1 MDMDRFGEVQIK
13 RSVMKNIRNTKFSG
27 CKKAGIGRNYARF
40 FQGENSLVVSEA
52 AGANDGMG
60 LVRTGFIKAY
70 NNVRISGAVPVAVS
84 DTILMPEKDEQT
96 LKHMIMELSHMGEA
110 YSVDVISGHTQ
121 IVSAV
126 TEPLMTFTMYGVF
139 KEALQDEKETEEE
152 QHEIRRDNKVVTS
165 GNAYMSLKEKTDN
178 ENKVAAGMDIVMS
191 GNAGCLGSVQLA
203 YEHRDGLY
211 ERYSRSYIDNIFKL
225 EEMLALKTEP
235 DIAYECGAVYGYN
248 VGFGGVYCALWDM
261 ADSLNIGIDISH
273 DYIPIVQETIEVCEF
288 AGVNPYLIDGTGA
301 ALFITD
307 NGQILSDRLYEAGYE
322 AAVIGKVT
330 DGHDRTVSHDGER
343 RFLTPRG

>member
-13 RSVMKNIRNTKFSG
+13 RSVMKNIRNTRFSG
-27 CKKAGIGRNYARF
+27 CGKAGIGRNYARF
-40 FQGENSLVVSEA
+40 FQDKNSLVVSEA

-84 DTILMPEKDEQT
+84 DTILMPERDEQT
-96 LKHMIMELSHMGEA
+96 LKHMIMELSDMGEA

-126 TEPLMTFTMYGVF
+126 TEPVMTFTMYGIF
-139 KEALQDEKETEEE
+139 AGKSYMAL
-152 QHEIRRDNKVVTS
+152 N
-165 GNAYMSLKEKTDN
+165 GKTN
-178 ENKVAAGMDIVMS
+178 NVNKVAAGMDIVMS

-203 YEHRDGLY
+203 YEHRAGLY

-225 EEMLALKTEP
+225 EDMLALKTEP
-235 DIAYECGAVYGYN
+235 DIAYECGTVYGYN
-248 VGFGGVYCALWDM
+248 VGSGGVYCALWDM

-273 DYIPIVQETIEVCEF
+273 DHIPIVQETIEVCEF

-301 ALFITD
+301 ALFITN

-330 DGHDRTVSHDGER
+330 DGRDRTVSHDGER
-343 RFLTPRG
+343 RFLTPRD

>member
-1 MDMDRFGEVQIK
+1 MNMDRFGEVQIK
-13 RSVMKNIRNTKFSG
+13 RSVMKNIRNTRFSG
-27 CKKAGIGRNYARF
+27 CEKAGIGRNYARF
-40 FQGENSLVVSEA
+40 FQDKNSLVVSEA

-84 DTILMPEKDEQT
+84 DTILMPESDEQT
-96 LKHMIMELSHMGEA
+96 LKHMIMELSDMGEA
-110 YSVDVISGHTQ
+110 YGVDVISGHTQ

-126 TEPLMTFTMYGVF
+126 TEPVMTFTMYGTF
-139 KEALQDEKETEEE
+139 AGK
-152 QHEIRRDNKVVTS
+152 S
-165 GNAYMSLKEKTDN
+165 YMDLNGKTN
-178 ENKVAAGMDIVMS
+178 NGNKVAVGMDIVMS

-203 YEHRDGLY
+203 YEHRAGLY

-225 EEMLALKTEP
+225 EDMLALKTEP
-235 DIAYECGAVYGYN
+235 DIAYECGAVYGCN
-248 VGFGGVYCALWDM
+248 VGSGGVYCALWDM

-273 DYIPIVQETIEVCEF
+273 DHIPIVQETIEVCEF

-301 ALFITD
+301 ALFITN

-322 AAVIGKVT
+322 AAVIGKVIE
-330 DGHDRTVSHDGER
+330 GHDRTVSHDGER

>member
-13 RSVMKNIRNTKFSG
+13 RSVMKNIRNTRFSG
-27 CKKAGIGRNYARF
+27 CGKAGIGRNYARF
-40 FQGENSLVVSEA
+40 FQDKNSLVVSEA

-84 DTILMPEKDEQT
+84 DTILMPERDEQT
-96 LKHMIMELSHMGEA
+96 LKHMIMELSDMGEA

-126 TEPLMTFTMYGVF
+126 TEPVMTFTMYGIF
-139 KEALQDEKETEEE
+139 AGKSYMALK
-152 QHEIRRDNKVVTS
+152 
-165 GNAYMSLKEKTDN
+165 GKTN
-178 ENKVAAGMDIVMS
+178 NGNKVAAGMDIVMS

-203 YEHRDGLY
+203 YEHRARLY

-225 EEMLALKTEP
+225 EDMLALKTEP
-235 DIAYECGAVYGYN
+235 DIAYECGTVYGYN
-248 VGFGGVYCALWDM
+248 VGSGGVYCALWDM

-273 DYIPIVQETIEVCEF
+273 DHIPIVQETIEVCEF

-301 ALFITD
+301 ALFITN
-307 NGQILSDRLYEAGYE
+307 NGQILSDRLYEEGYE

>member
-13 RSVMKNIRNTKFSG
+13 RSVMKNIRNTRFSG
-27 CKKAGIGRNYARF
+27 CGKAGIGRNYARF
-40 FQGENSLVVSEA
+40 FQDKNSLVVSEA

-84 DTILMPEKDEQT
+84 DTILMPERDEQT
-96 LKHMIMELSHMGEA
+96 LKHMIMELSDMGEA

-126 TEPLMTFTMYGVF
+126 TEPVMTFTMYGIF
-139 KEALQDEKETEEE
+139 DGKSYMAL
-152 QHEIRRDNKVVTS
+152 N
-165 GNAYMSLKEKTDN
+165 GKTN
-178 ENKVAAGMDIVMS
+178 NGNKVAAGMDIVMS
-191 GNAGCLGSVQLA
+191 GNAGCLGSVQFA
-203 YEHRDGLY
+203 YEHRAGLY

-225 EEMLALKTEP
+225 EDMFALKTEP
-235 DIAYECGAVYGYN
+235 DIAYECGAVYDYN
-248 VGFGGVYCALWDM
+248 VGSGGVYCALWDM

-273 DYIPIVQETIEVCEF
+273 DRIPIVQETIEVCEF

-301 ALFITD
+301 ALFITN

>member
-1 MDMDRFGEVQIK
+1 MNMDRFGEVQIK
-13 RSVMKNIRNTKFSG
+13 RSVMKNIRNTRFSG
-27 CKKAGIGRNYARF
+27 CEKAGIGRNYARF
-40 FQGENSLVVSEA
+40 FQDKNSLVVSEA
-52 AGANDGMG
+52 TGANDGMG

-84 DTILMPEKDEQT
+84 DTILMPERDEQT
-96 LKHMIMELSHMGEA
+96 LKHMIMELSEMGEA

-126 TEPLMTFTMYGVF
+126 TEPVMTFTMYGTF
-139 KEALQDEKETEEE
+139 AGK
-152 QHEIRRDNKVVTS
+152 S
-165 GNAYMSLKEKTDN
+165 YMDLNGKTN
-178 ENKVAAGMDIVMS
+178 NGNKVAVGMDIVMS

-225 EEMLALKTEP
+225 ENMLALKTEP

-248 VGFGGVYCALWDM
+248 VGSGGVYCALWDM

-273 DYIPIVQETIEVCEF
+273 DRIPIVQETIEVCEF

-301 ALFITD
+301 ALFITN

-330 DGHDRTVSHDGER
+330 DGHDRTVFHDGER

>member
-1 MDMDRFGEVQIK
+1 M
-13 RSVMKNIRNTKFSG
+13 
-27 CKKAGIGRNYARF
+27 
-40 FQGENSLVVSEA
+40 
-52 AGANDGMG
+52 NDGMG

-70 NNVRISGAVPVAVS
+70 NNVRISSAVPVAVS
-84 DTILMPEKDEQT
+84 DTILMPERDEQT
-96 LKHMIMELSHMGEA
+96 LKHMIMELSDMGEA

-121 IVSAV
+121 IVSVV
-126 TEPLMTFTMYGVF
+126 TEPVMTFTMYGIF
-139 KEALQDEKETEEE
+139 DGKSYMAL
-152 QHEIRRDNKVVTS
+152 N
-165 GNAYMSLKEKTDN
+165 GKTN
-178 ENKVAAGMDIVMS
+178 NGNKVAAGMDIVMS

-203 YEHRDGLY
+203 YEHRAGLY

-225 EEMLALKTEP
+225 EDMLALKTEP

-248 VGFGGVYCALWDM
+248 VGSGGVYCALWDM

-273 DYIPIVQETIEVCEF
+273 DHIPIVQETIEVCEF

-301 ALFITD
+301 ALFITN

>member
-13 RSVMKNIRNTKFSG
+13 RSVMKNIRNTRFSG
-27 CKKAGIGRNYARF
+27 CGKAGIGRNYARF
-40 FQGENSLVVSEA
+40 FQDKNSLVVSEA

-84 DTILMPEKDEQT
+84 DTILMSERDEQT
-96 LKHMIMELSHMGEA
+96 LKHMIMELSDMGEA

-126 TEPLMTFTMYGVF
+126 TEPVMTFTMYGIF
-139 KEALQDEKETEEE
+139 AGKSYMAL
-152 QHEIRRDNKVVTS
+152 N
-165 GNAYMSLKEKTDN
+165 GKTN
-178 ENKVAAGMDIVMS
+178 NGNKVAAGMDIVMS

-203 YEHRDGLY
+203 YEYRAGLY

-225 EEMLALKTEP
+225 EDMLALKTEP

-248 VGFGGVYCALWDM
+248 VGSGGVYCALWDM

-273 DYIPIVQETIEVCEF
+273 DHIPIVQETIEVCEF

-301 ALFITD
+301 ALFITN

-330 DGHDRTVSHDGER
+330 DGHDRIVSHDGER
-343 RFLTPRG
+343 RFLSPRG